1 MGGRLSD
8 AAGGAAAAEQRGTT
22 DHRKPDELPFTKRWE
37 PVTDTLN
44 PVLLGSFSSPA
55 SLAYSTV
62 KDVFAT
68 YVHCEDTV
76 YTMNGQQAD
85 KVLT

>member
-1 MGGRLSD
+1 MDGRLSD
-8 AAGGAAAAEQRGTT
+8 AAGRAAAAEQRWTT

-44 PVLLGSFSSPA
+44 RILLGSFSSPTL
-55 SLAYSTV
+55 LAYSTV
-62 KDVFAT
+62 KDVFAI
-68 YVHCEDTV
+68 YVHCEGTV
-76 YTMNGQQAD
+76 YTMNAQKAD